1 MNEGTARKL
10 VEDFKILID
19 DVEELVKATASQAGE
34 RIGDLRQRL
43 GKKIED
49 VRKAAA
55 GSEKTWS
62 QAAEEAKTRTE
73 ARLREN
79 TWLAVA
85 LAAGIGVIL
94 GLLMRRRD

>member
-34 RIGDLRQRL
+34 RIGGLRQRL

-62 QAAEEAKTRTE
+62 QAAEEAKARTE